1 MNRSRM
7 PWTRTSSLSGRHS
20 RRGADGTAR
29 SGMEMSVRSTALA
42 SIVVGVVV
50 ERRKARSP
58 WLDFLWRPV
67 SVLAGTPSA
76 VPWTRI
82 GEEGN
87 AAIFYAGEAAI
98 ELPRTETAN
107 YRQNLASGTPML
119 WVVLRP
125 RLANSASA
133 AFDILTVTADPSEGE
148 ALTDAGNDL
157 VATVPMPVSII
168 ETIDGFIA
176 EHHVERPF
184 QKRQRDRG
192 EPQIPGDR
200 AADKR
205 NRK

>member
-1 MNRSRM
+1 MLFRS
-7 PWTRTSSLSGRHS
+7 L
-20 RRGADGTAR
+20 AR
-29 SGMEMSVRSTALA
+29 
-42 SIVVGVVV
+42 IVVGVVV

-67 SVLAGTPSA
+67 SVLVGTPSA

-87 AAIFYAGEAAI
+87 ATMFYAGEAAI
-98 ELPRTETAN
+98 ELHRTETAN
-107 YRQNLASGTPML
+107 YRQNLSSETPAL

-125 RLANSASA
+125 TPANAASP

-157 VATVPMPVSII
+157 VATVPMPGSII
-168 ETIDGFIA
+168 ETIESFIA

-192 EPQIPGDR
+192 EPQVPGDR

>member
-1 MNRSRM
+1 
-7 PWTRTSSLSGRHS
+7 
-20 RRGADGTAR
+20 
-29 SGMEMSVRSTALA
+29 
-42 SIVVGVVV
+42 VVGVVV

-67 SVLAGTPSA
+67 SVLVGTPSA

-87 AAIFYAGEAAI
+87 AIIFYAGEAAI
-98 ELPRTETAN
+98 ELHRTETAN

-125 RLANSASA
+125 TLANSASP

-157 VATVPMPVSII
+157 VATVPMPVTII
-168 ETIDGFIA
+168 EAIDGFIA

-184 QKRQRDRG
+184 QKRQRDRA
-192 EPQIPGDR
+192 EPQNPAHRGV
-200 AADKR
+200 DKG

>member
-1 MNRSRM
+1 M
-7 PWTRTSSLSGRHS
+7 
-20 RRGADGTAR
+20 
-29 SGMEMSVRSTALA
+29 RSTALA
-42 SIVVGVVV
+42 RIVVGVVV

-67 SVLAGTPSA
+67 SVLVGTPSA
-76 VPWTRI
+76 VPWTPI
-82 GEEGN
+82 GEEGD
-87 AAIFYAGEAAI
+87 ATIFYAGEAAI
-98 ELPRTETAN
+98 ELHRTETAN

-157 VATVPMPVSII
+157 VATVPMPVAII
-168 ETIDGFIA
+168 ETLDGFIA

-184 QKRQRDRG
+184 KKRQRDRG
-192 EPQIPGDR
+192 EPQIPLDR
-200 AADKR
+200 GADRR
-205 NRK
+205 NRR